1 MSKKGQIFY
10 RESKLKFYLRNSH
23 STHPCQIY
31 LVASIDGKRYRI
43 YTKMKVY
50 ASQWDQERQLAVISN
65 VQSKQDNRNN
75 KIANN
80 YLNKLRGYFSEFIE
94 YICNNNVDDI
104 AETLKKFINRDMA
117 KKKIN
122 LVYVAADA
130 LEYYHNYVKPSIK
143 DSTKRQSESLL
154 SEFGR
159 FVDTLREKDKTMQIF
174 SQRGLN
180 MYKEYLIDKMNKSK
194 DDDSMRNFGVGQL
207 NRCGAIIALLIN
219 KVLVPQEKAPS
230 PVVWIKVDDPRREDQ
245 MGHIPLLDNEVAAI
259 ESCSGLTPVEE
270 EYRDV
275 FLLHLECGQRVSD
288 LAKLLTG
295 NYKVKQG
302 KKYKYIVVSTTK
314 ENINAIIPITPKVTM
329 LMDKIKNH
337 TLVDPKEFEEKTKG
351 KGNNT
356 YNEAIRRIAKKAGL
370 DREIVKI
377 DSTQKEVRKPLYK
390 TVSSHDARCTFIT
403 NMIKKGVSPERL
415 CRMTGHA
422 NDEMIKRVY
431 AQLTVEDEINRIES
445 DLYSDVDD
453 DDTTDQLVNSSSNKP
468 NELTTAI
475 TNEHPVEEFV
485 ATSSKVVV
493 SDSIPTP
500 HFDRNS
506 YIKGLEEA
514 VNTSLAQIEAW
525 QDGISFDDSM
535 VEEYKSKLDKA
546 YLDYKEQI
554 EDEALDS
561 EDDIIEWWHQYEEY
575 FDGEDSKQ
583 PESCQ
588 GFMDIYKIAFL
599 NALTDYCKEKQLG
612 NNLLKRIEGFKNEIY
627 DGNPILNLINMALS
641 SINII
646 IPFISF
652 FSAIAAAIQYAVYN
666 RPVIGHLLKNEDYG
680 TLIRIPNWNLVYQEL
695 HKFPALRLEA
705 MIQKTDCPNDIKIT
719 LYKSITSGDVTL
731 FANTINSYYRES
743 SEMIEL
749 AYVMDFI
756 NKTMELCNQRLNPER
771 ELFSPLDEMADLQDF
786 FASQNPF
793 EEFDF
798 GIFTLAESNAEEQA
812 MFIMDQGFGMLE
824 ELKKIAYPLERK
836 IYNKILGCIS
846 QYPELE
852 KAYSKYKSRNHSVS
866 NSDGVVALIDS
877 SEDEGENR
885 KDASSK
891 VNYLPVSIQNLDID
905 KFIRLL
911 TEKDKLNKYKQF
923 ITVLES
929 TDNVNVATCLKH
941 FLGTAS
947 NTPLSFT
954 LKWNGN
960 SMVSLKFLIRLI
972 VNPNEDAKKDDV
984 INKSKFDGISK
995 NVSKWK
1001 GAGDLWTPVYNVFEG
1016 CTSSIFTAA
1025 LGAEGTDA
1033 RVINL
1038 NELETI
1044 ADIYFEC
1051 KKK

>member
-1 MSKKGQIFY
+1 MSKKRQIFY
-10 RESKLKFYLRNSH
+10 RESTLRFHLRAPKS
-23 STHPCQIY
+23 SRPTLIFLATC
-31 LVASIDGKRYRI
+31 IDGKRYKI
-43 YTKMKVY
+43 STKVRVY
-50 ASQWDQERQLAVISN
+50 SSQWDQERQLAVVSN

-80 YLNKLRGYFSEFIE
+80 QLNKLRGYFSEFIE

-104 AETLKKFINRDMA
+104 AETLKQFIYRDMA

-130 LEYYHNYVKPSIK
+130 LEYYHSYVKPSIK

-194 DDDSMRNFGVGQL
+194 DDDNMRNFGVGQL

-275 FLLHLECGQRVSD
+275 FLLHLESGQRVSD

-453 DDTTDQLVNSSSNKP
+453 DTADQLVNSSSNKP

-475 TNEHPVEEFV
+475 TNERPVEGFV

-575 FDGEDSKQ
+575 FNEEDSKQ

-588 GFMDIYKIAFL
+588 SFMDIYKIAFL

-641 SINII
+641 SINIM
-646 IPFISF
+646 IPFVSIS
-652 FSAIAAAIQYAVYN
+652 SVLATAIQYAVYN
-666 RPVIGHLLKNEDYG
+666 RPVIGHIFNDETLGK
-680 TLIRIPNWNLVYQEL
+680 LIRIPNWNLVYQEL

-731 FANTINSYYRES
+731 FANTINSYYRET
-743 SEMIEL
+743 SELIEL

-756 NKTMELCNQRLNPER
+756 NQAMELGNQRLNPDR
-771 ELFSPLDEMADLQDF
+771 ELFSPLDEIADLQDF

-798 GIFTLAESNAEEQA
+798 GIFTLEESNTEEQA
-812 MFIMDQGFGMLE
+812 LFVLDHWVGMLE
-824 ELKKIAYPLERK
+824 ELKRIAYPKERK
-836 IYNKILGCIS
+836 IYSKILGLVS

-852 KAYSKYKSRNHSVS
+852 KAYDKYKTIQDTIS
-866 NSDGVVALIDS
+866 NDESKIDDIKNIITKKKPKVAFEDLVIFMSEIDYANYKPHELLPSLNSGITKQGDSAFKEFIQFLVFS
-877 SEDEGENR
+877 SC
-885 KDASSK
+885 
-891 VNYLPVSIQNLDID
+891 ID
-905 KFIRLL
+905 NNDNIKQLL
-911 TEKDKLNKYKQF
+911 TYRLTGACRPEGDLEKIPWNPDKLNELAYVIMYSTVRAKGKYEKVREFFEGPKFPDDISMIRTYADSAPQDF
-923 ITVLES
+923 R
-929 TDNVNVATCLKH
+929 
-941 FLGTAS
+941 LGL
-947 NTPLSFT
+947 NKLYPDVFT
-954 LKWNGN
+954 
-960 SMVSLKFLIRLI
+960 I
-972 VNPNEDAKKDDV
+972 
-984 INKSKFDGISK
+984 
-995 NVSKWK
+995 K
-1001 GAGDLWTPVYNVFEG
+1001 GA
-1016 CTSSIFTAA
+1016 
-1025 LGAEGTDA
+1025 
-1033 RVINL
+1033 R
-1038 NELETI
+1038 
-1044 ADIYFEC
+1044 
-1051 KKK
+1051 

>member
-1 MSKKGQIFY
+1 MSKKRQIFY
-10 RESKLKFYLRNSH
+10 RESTLRFHLRAPKS
-23 STHPCQIY
+23 SRPTLIFLATC
-31 LVASIDGKRYRI
+31 IDGKRYKI
-43 YTKMKVY
+43 STKVRVY
-50 ASQWDQERQLAVISN
+50 ANQWNQERQLAVISN

-75 KIANN
+75 TIANN
-80 YLNKLRGYFSEFIE
+80 QLNKLRGYFSEFIE

-180 MYKEYLIDKMNKSK
+180 MYKEYLINKMNKSK
-194 DDDSMRNFGVGQL
+194 EDGSRRNFGVGQL

-230 PVVWIKVDDPRREDQ
+230 PVIWIKVDDPRREDQ

-337 TLVDPKEFEEKTKG
+337 SLVDPKEFEEKTKG

-390 TVSSHDARCTFIT
+390 TLSSHDARCTFIT
-403 NMIKKGVSPERL
+403 NMIRKGVSPERL

-453 DDTTDQLVNSSSNKP
+453 DDTADQLVNSSSNKP

-475 TNEHPVEEFV
+475 TNERPVEEFV

-514 VNTSLAQIEAW
+514 VNTSLAQIETW
-525 QDGISFDDSM
+525 HDEISFDDSM
-535 VEEYKSKLDKA
+535 IEEFKSKLDKA

-554 EDEALDS
+554 EGETLDS

-575 FDGEDSKQ
+575 FDEEDSKQ

-588 GFMDIYKIAFL
+588 SFMDIYKIAFL

-612 NNLLKRIEGFKNEIY
+612 NHVLKKIESFKNEIY

-641 SINII
+641 SINIM
-646 IPFISF
+646 IPFVSIS
-652 FSAIAAAIQYAVYN
+652 SVLATAIQYAVYN
-666 RPVIGHLLKNEDYG
+666 RPVIGHIFNDETLGK
-680 TLIRIPNWNLVYQEL
+680 LIRIPNWNLVYQEL

-705 MIQKTDCPNDIKIT
+705 MIQKTDCPSDIKIT

-731 FANTINSYYRES
+731 FANTINSYYRET
-743 SEMIEL
+743 SELIEL

-756 NKTMELCNQRLNPER
+756 NKAMELGNQRLNPDR
-771 ELFSPLDEMADLQDF
+771 ELFSPLDEIADLQDF

-798 GIFTLAESNAEEQA
+798 GIFTLEESNTEEQA
-812 MFIMDQGFGMLE
+812 LFVLDHWVGMLE
-824 ELKKIAYPLERK
+824 ELKRIAYPKERK
-836 IYNKILGCIS
+836 IYNKILGLVS

-852 KAYSKYKSRNHSVS
+852 KAYDKYKTIQDTISNDESKIDDIKNIITKKKPKVAFEDLVIFMSEIDYANYKPHELLPSLNSGITKQGDSVFKEFIQFLVFS
-866 NSDGVVALIDS
+866 SCIDNN
-877 SEDEGENR
+877 DNI
-885 KDASSK
+885 K
-891 VNYLPVSIQNLDID
+891 Q
-905 KFIRLL
+905 LL
-911 TEKDKLNKYKQF
+911 TYRLTGACRPEGDLEKIPWNPDKLNELAYVIMYSTVRAKGKYEKVREFFEGPKFPGDISMIRTYADSAPQDF
-923 ITVLES
+923 R
-929 TDNVNVATCLKH
+929 
-941 FLGTAS
+941 LGL
-947 NTPLSFT
+947 NNLYPDVFT
-954 LKWNGN
+954 
-960 SMVSLKFLIRLI
+960 I
-972 VNPNEDAKKDDV
+972 
-984 INKSKFDGISK
+984 
-995 NVSKWK
+995 K
-1001 GAGDLWTPVYNVFEG
+1001 GA
-1016 CTSSIFTAA
+1016 
-1025 LGAEGTDA
+1025 
-1033 RVINL
+1033 R
-1038 NELETI
+1038 
-1044 ADIYFEC
+1044 
-1051 KKK
+1051 

>member
-1 MSKKGQIFY
+1 
-10 RESKLKFYLRNSH
+10 
-23 STHPCQIY
+23 
-31 LVASIDGKRYRI
+31 
-43 YTKMKVY
+43 
-50 ASQWDQERQLAVISN
+50 
-65 VQSKQDNRNN
+65 
-75 KIANN
+75 
-80 YLNKLRGYFSEFIE
+80 
-94 YICNNNVDDI
+94 
-104 AETLKKFINRDMA
+104 
-117 KKKIN
+117 
-122 LVYVAADA
+122 
-130 LEYYHNYVKPSIK
+130 
-143 DSTKRQSESLL
+143 
-154 SEFGR
+154 
-159 FVDTLREKDKTMQIF
+159 
-174 SQRGLN
+174 
-180 MYKEYLIDKMNKSK
+180 
-194 DDDSMRNFGVGQL
+194 MRNFGVGQL
-207 NRCGAIIALLIN
+207 NRCGSIIALLIN

-259 ESCSGLTPVEE
+259 ENCSGLTPVEE

-337 TLVDPKEFEEKTKG
+337 KLVDPKEFEEKTKG

-390 TVSSHDARCTFIT
+390 TLSSHDARCTFIT
-403 NMIKKGVSPERL
+403 NMIRKGVSPERL

-453 DDTTDQLVNSSSNKP
+453 DDTADQLVNSSSNKP

-475 TNEHPVEEFV
+475 TNERPVEEFV

-514 VNTSLAQIEAW
+514 VNTSLAQIETW
-525 QDGISFDDSM
+525 HDEISFDDSM
-535 VEEYKSKLDKA
+535 IEEFKSKLDKA

-554 EDEALDS
+554 EGETLDS

-575 FDGEDSKQ
+575 FDEEDSKQ

-588 GFMDIYKIAFL
+588 SFMDIYKIAFL

-612 NNLLKRIEGFKNEIY
+612 NHVLKKIESFKNEIY

-641 SINII
+641 SINIM
-646 IPFISF
+646 IPFVSIS
-652 FSAIAAAIQYAVYN
+652 SVLATAIQYAVYN
-666 RPVIGHLLKNEDYG
+666 RPVIGHIFNDETLGK
-680 TLIRIPNWNLVYQEL
+680 LIRIPNWNLVYQEL

-731 FANTINSYYRES
+731 FANTINSYYRET
-743 SEMIEL
+743 SELIEL

-756 NKTMELCNQRLNPER
+756 NKAMELGNQRLNPDR
-771 ELFSPLDEMADLQDF
+771 ELFSPLDEIADLQDF

-798 GIFTLAESNAEEQA
+798 GIFTLEESNTEEQA
-812 MFIMDQGFGMLE
+812 LFVLDHWVGMLE
-824 ELKKIAYPLERK
+824 ELKRIAYPKERK
-836 IYNKILGCIS
+836 IYNKILGLVS

-852 KAYSKYKSRNHSVS
+852 KAYDKYKTIQDTISNDESKIDDIKNIITKKKPKVAFEDLVIFMSEIDYANYKPHELLPSLNSGITKQGDSVFKEFIQFLVFS
-866 NSDGVVALIDS
+866 SCIDNN
-877 SEDEGENR
+877 DNI
-885 KDASSK
+885 K
-891 VNYLPVSIQNLDID
+891 Q
-905 KFIRLL
+905 LL
-911 TEKDKLNKYKQF
+911 TYRLTGACRPEGDLEKIPWNPDKLNELAYVIMYSTVRAKGKYERVREFFEGPKFPDDISMIRTYADSAPQDF
-923 ITVLES
+923 R
-929 TDNVNVATCLKH
+929 
-941 FLGTAS
+941 LGL
-947 NTPLSFT
+947 NKLYPDVFT
-954 LKWNGN
+954 
-960 SMVSLKFLIRLI
+960 I
-972 VNPNEDAKKDDV
+972 
-984 INKSKFDGISK
+984 
-995 NVSKWK
+995 K
-1001 GAGDLWTPVYNVFEG
+1001 GA
-1016 CTSSIFTAA
+1016 
-1025 LGAEGTDA
+1025 
-1033 RVINL
+1033 R
-1038 NELETI
+1038 
-1044 ADIYFEC
+1044 
-1051 KKK
+1051 

>member
-1 MSKKGQIFY
+1 MSKKRQIFY
-10 RESKLKFYLRNSH
+10 RESTLRFHLRAPKS
-23 STHPCQIY
+23 SRPTLIFLATC
-31 LVASIDGKRYRI
+31 IDGKRYKI
-43 YTKMKVY
+43 STKVRVY
-50 ASQWDQERQLAVISN
+50 SSQWDQERQLAVVSN

-75 KIANN
+75 TIANN
-80 YLNKLRGYFSEFIE
+80 QLNKLRGYFSEFIE

-122 LVYVAADA
+122 LVYIAADA
-130 LEYYHNYVKPSIK
+130 LEYYHSYVKPSIK

-194 DDDSMRNFGVGQL
+194 YDDNMRNFGVGQL
-207 NRCGAIIALLIN
+207 NRCGSIIALLIN

-259 ESCSGLTPVEE
+259 ENCSGLTPVEE

-337 TLVDPKEFEEKTKG
+337 KLVDPKEFEEKTKG

-390 TVSSHDARCTFIT
+390 TLSSHDARCTFIT
-403 NMIKKGVSPERL
+403 NMIRKGVSPERL

-453 DDTTDQLVNSSSNKP
+453 DDTADQLVNSSSNKP

-475 TNEHPVEEFV
+475 TNERPVEEFV

-514 VNTSLAQIEAW
+514 VNTSLAQIETW
-525 QDGISFDDSM
+525 HDEISFDDSM
-535 VEEYKSKLDKA
+535 IEEFKSKLDKA

-554 EDEALDS
+554 EGETLDS

-575 FDGEDSKQ
+575 FDEEDSKQ

-588 GFMDIYKIAFL
+588 SFMDIYKIAFL

-612 NNLLKRIEGFKNEIY
+612 NHVLKKIESFKNEIY

-641 SINII
+641 SINIM
-646 IPFISF
+646 IPFVSIS
-652 FSAIAAAIQYAVYN
+652 SVLATAIQYAVYN
-666 RPVIGHLLKNEDYG
+666 RPVIGHIFNDETLGK
-680 TLIRIPNWNLVYQEL
+680 LIRIPNWNLVYQEL

-731 FANTINSYYRES
+731 FANTINSYYRET
-743 SEMIEL
+743 SELIEL

-756 NKTMELCNQRLNPER
+756 NKAMELGNQRLNPDR
-771 ELFSPLDEMADLQDF
+771 ELFSPLDEIADLQDF

-798 GIFTLAESNAEEQA
+798 GIFTLEESNTEEQA
-812 MFIMDQGFGMLE
+812 LFVLDHWVGMLE
-824 ELKKIAYPLERK
+824 ELKRIAYPKERK
-836 IYNKILGCIS
+836 IYNKILGLVS

-852 KAYSKYKSRNHSVS
+852 KAYDKYKTIQDTISNDESKIDDIKNIITKKKPKVAFEDLVIFMSEIDYANYKPHELLPSLNSGITKQGDSVFKEFIQFLVFS
-866 NSDGVVALIDS
+866 SCIDNN
-877 SEDEGENR
+877 DNI
-885 KDASSK
+885 K
-891 VNYLPVSIQNLDID
+891 Q
-905 KFIRLL
+905 LL
-911 TEKDKLNKYKQF
+911 TYRLTGACRPEGDLEKIPWNPDKLNELAYVIMYSTVRAKGKYERVREFFEGPKFPDDISMIRTYADSAPQDF
-923 ITVLES
+923 R
-929 TDNVNVATCLKH
+929 
-941 FLGTAS
+941 LGL
-947 NTPLSFT
+947 NKLYPDVFT
-954 LKWNGN
+954 
-960 SMVSLKFLIRLI
+960 I
-972 VNPNEDAKKDDV
+972 
-984 INKSKFDGISK
+984 
-995 NVSKWK
+995 K
-1001 GAGDLWTPVYNVFEG
+1001 GA
-1016 CTSSIFTAA
+1016 
-1025 LGAEGTDA
+1025 
-1033 RVINL
+1033 R
-1038 NELETI
+1038 
-1044 ADIYFEC
+1044 
-1051 KKK
+1051 